1 MLKDISVNEALNI
14 ILKHSHATST
24 EKVFLN
30 DSLNR
35 VIAENI
41 LAPYN
46 IPYFDNSAMDGYAI
60 KSEDTKNA
68 SENAPAKLKIVDEI
82 PAGKLDE
89 ITLKSGEAV
98 KIMTGGIIPSGAD
111 AVARVEITKR
121 EKDFVHIFEYVK
133 KEKDLRK
140 SGEDVKKDSLT
151 IKKDTLITPAIMGM
165 LAALGRAFIKVYR
178 KPVVSVIVTGDEI
191 LDIDEPY
198 IPGKIRNSNG
208 FTLLGLLKQF
218 NITPFITE
226 IVKDDKDALIDTI
239 KSCLNSDIILS
250 TGGVSMGDYDFIKD
264 IVPALGF
271 EPLFWRVRVKPG
283 KPLFFAKKD
292 KTLYFGI
299 PGNPVSTMSTF
310 YNFILPCIKK
320 MNNIPNI
327 DLFTL
332 QAITTENIKRKDLRS
347 EFLRGILTR
356 KDDKF
361 YVKTTGSQGSGI
373 LSSMIKGNCFI
384 YIEEGVDDIK
394 KGSKVTVKLFNEV

>member
-1 MLKDISVNEALNI
+1 MLKDISVKEALNI
-14 ILKHSHATST
+14 ILEHSHTTST

-30 DSLNR
+30 ESLNR
-35 VIAENI
+35 VIAEDI
-41 LAPYN
+41 VAPYN

-60 KSEDTKNA
+60 KSEDTQNATKN
-68 SENAPAKLKIVDEI
+68 NPVKIKIINEI

-98 KIMTGGIIPSGAD
+98 KIMTGGIIPTGAN
-111 AVARVEITKR
+111 AVARVEITKQ
-121 EKDFVHIFEYVK
+121 EKDFVYIFEEVK

-140 SGEDVKKDSLT
+140 SGEDVKQGSLT
-151 IKKDTLITPAIMGM
+151 IKKDTLITPAVMGM
-165 LAALGRAFIKVYR
+165 LAALGKAYIKVYR
-178 KPVVSVIVTGDEI
+178 KPAVSVIVTGDEI

-226 IVKDDKDALIDTI
+226 IVKDKKDAILEII

-264 IVPALGF
+264 IVPELGF
-271 EPLFWRVRVKPG
+271 EPIFWRVRVKPG

-292 KTLYFGI
+292 KILYFGI

-320 MNNIPNI
+320 MNNMLNL

-332 QAITTENIKRKDLRS
+332 KATLKENIKRKDLRS
-347 EFLRGILTR
+347 EFLRGILT
-356 KDDKF
+356 KENDKF

-384 YIEEGVDDIK
+384 YIEEGLDDIK
-394 KGSKVTVKLFNEV
+394 KGSSVTVKLFNEI

>member
-1 MLKDISVNEALNI
+1 MLKDISVKEALNI
-14 ILKHSHATST
+14 ILEHSHTTST

-30 DSLNR
+30 ESLNR
-35 VIAENI
+35 VIAEDI
-41 LAPYN
+41 VAPYN

-60 KSEDTKNA
+60 KSEDTQNATKN
-68 SENAPAKLKIVDEI
+68 NPVKLKIINEI

-98 KIMTGGIIPSGAD
+98 KIMTGGIIPTGAN
-111 AVARVEITKR
+111 AVARVEITKQ
-121 EKDFVHIFEYVK
+121 EKDFVYIFEEVK

-140 SGEDVKKDSLT
+140 SGEDVKQGSLT
-151 IKKDTLITPAIMGM
+151 IKKDTLITPAVMGM
-165 LAALGRAFIKVYR
+165 LAALGKAYIKVYR
-178 KPVVSVIVTGDEI
+178 KPAVSVIVTGDEI

-226 IVKDDKDALIDTI
+226 IVKDKKDAILEII

-264 IVPALGF
+264 IVPELGF
-271 EPLFWRVRVKPG
+271 EPIFWRVRVKPG

-292 KTLYFGI
+292 KILYFGI

-320 MNNIPNI
+320 MNNMLNL

-332 QAITTENIKRKDLRS
+332 KATLKENIKRKDLRS
-347 EFLRGILTR
+347 EFLRGILT
-356 KDDKF
+356 KENDKF

-384 YIEEGVDDIK
+384 YIEEGLDDIK
-394 KGSKVTVKLFNEV
+394 KGSSVTVKLFNEI